1 MTFGVVERYFHIVIV
16 VFHHYIPRG
25 TETEAQKVN
34 ELLNFA
40 ALRHKVPEQTISDEQ
55 NETIRN
61 MLIKILHLYTDV
73 LIGQNNILYFHDI
86 DHKYINIIEVYKV
99 I

>member
-25 TETEAQKVN
+25 SETEAQKVK

-40 ALRHKVPEQTISDEQ
+40 ALRHKVPEQTIYDKQ

-61 MLIKILHLYTDV
+61 MLIKFLHLSSVV
-73 LIGQNNILYFHDI
+73 LIGKNNILFFSLY
-86 DHKYINIIEVYKV
+86 
-99 I
+99 